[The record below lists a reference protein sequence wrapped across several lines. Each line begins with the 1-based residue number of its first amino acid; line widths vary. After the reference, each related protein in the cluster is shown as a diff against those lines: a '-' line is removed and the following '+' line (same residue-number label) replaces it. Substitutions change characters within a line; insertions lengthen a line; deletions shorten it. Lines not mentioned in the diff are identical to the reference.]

1 MLLHPPAGSARR
13 AWWAVAGWV
22 TMLYVGVFYARAF
35 QELVARTIG
44 RNAFMVVAAGVVLV
58 GLLWLVR
65 ALRRSCPSARVYAA
79 AVLTAA
85 VYLGGVWHLRQ
96 APEEAMHLLEYGGLS
111 LLVFRALAFSVRDPL
126 IYLSAAL
133 FCGLVGTGDEVLQW
147 AAPRRAFDFRDI
159 TINVLSGSGLQVL
172 LALALRPAWI
182 RRPVSARSWAVAG
195 ALLGAW
201 SLLLLGCLN
210 NSLDRQARYAA
221 RFPWL
226 PASLRVL
233 NDPMV
238 EYGYLHRGP
247 DGLSFYSRLR
257 LDQLARSDAARGA
270 EIGAQLAAL
279 QTSGRPDRLLGH
291 LSPASDPFLYEL
303 DVHLFRR
310 NRYAYDAL
318 RTPHNPAAVRAATT
332 VAYRED
338 QILERHFPRSLAAA
352 RQALRP
358 HYRALLDTHADRTT
372 PHTSAVSSQLITRFT
387 AAQATA
393 ALGSLTIAAW
403 AFALYHAR
411 RKPSDRA
418 PVPTPVSRP

>member
-1 MLLHPPAGSARR
+1 
-13 AWWAVAGWV
+13 
-22 TMLYVGVFYARAF
+22 VFYARAF

-44 RNAFMVVAAGVVLV
+44 RNAFMVVAAGAVLV
-58 GLLWLVR
+58 GLLGLVR
-65 ALRRSCPSARVYAA
+65 WLRQHRPSVRVYSAA
-79 AVLTAA
+79 LLSAA

-126 IYLSAAL
+126 IYVNAAL

-159 TINVLSGSGLQVL
+159 AINILSGLGIQIVLGLV
-172 LALALRPAWI
+172 LRPAWI
-182 RRPVSARSWAVAG
+182 RRPVAARSWAVAG

-210 NSLDRQARYAA
+210 ITPIRQARLLE
-221 RFPWL
+221 RLDFL
-226 PASLRVL
+226 PASVRNLTDV
-233 NDPMV
+233 MI
-238 EYGYLHRGP
+238 EYGHLHQDPAFGA
-247 DGLSFYSRLR
+247 FYSRLR
-257 LDQLARSDAARGA
+257 LADLHHADQTRGA
-270 EIGAQLAAL
+270 AAGAAVQASRAPGGHERFAAAV
-279 QTSGRPDRLLGH
+279 TPVTD
-291 LSPASDPFLYEL
+291 AFLYEL
-303 DVHLFRR
+303 YIHLFRR
-310 NRYAYDAL
+310 NRYVHQAADA
-318 RTPHNPAAVRAATT
+318 RNSPSFRREAATI
-332 VAYRED
+332 AYREN
-338 QILERHFPRSLAAA
+338 QVLERHFPASLAAA
-352 RQALRP
+352 GETLKPA
-358 HYRALLDTHADRTT
+358 YRALLEELADRTT

-418 PVPTPVSRP
+418 PLPTPVSRA